1 MAVQQVKQIDLHER
15 PVQSRPSF
23 PIAGRRARRR
33 MFAHMQLRLID
44 LLGMASGYGIMLM
57 MSASAQATRIDI
69 RAMAALAVIYMLVAS
84 NFRAYAMD
92 AFQGS
97 KASVGRAIL
106 SFVVPVNLIGLLAM
120 QLGASSALVEALLLR
135 VSPAACLG
143 LVAARVLFAIYS
155 VRAVRSGRFEWPLV
169 LLITDDVSDLDVPA
183 GMMVVEAARYGLR
196 PDITDPDAL
205 DVLGRIVGG
214 AERIIVACS
223 AERRVQWSMALKGAN
238 VDAEIITSEI
248 AALGP
253 IGVGLYHGYTTIKV
267 STGPLGLRDR
277 AIKRLFDIVVA
288 SAAILCLAPL
298 MLVTALAVRL
308 DSPGPIFFRQKRIG
322 RGNRIFYMHK
332 FRSMYVAQQD
342 ADGGR
347 LTSGRNDD
355 RVTRVGRFI
364 RATSIDELPQLLDV
378 LRGDMSIVG
387 PRPHALGAKA
397 GETLYWHVD
406 PTYWHRHAVKPGMT
420 GLAQVRGF
428 RGTTFTHSDLT
439 DRLQADLEYLSGWTL
454 LRDMMITA
462 STVKVLVGS
471 KAF

>member
-1 MAVQQVKQIDLHER
+1 MAVQQATRADVRDR
-15 PVQSRPSF
+15 PVPSQPIVPVASRRP
-23 PIAGRRARRR
+23 RRR
-33 MFAHMQLRLID
+33 MFAHMQLRLLD
-44 LLGMASGYGIMLM
+44 VLGMAIGYGVMLM
-57 MSASAQATRIDI
+57 TSAGAQTSRIDI
-69 RAMAALAVIYMLVAS
+69 RALAALAIIYLLVAS

-106 SFVVPVNLIGLLAM
+106 SFLIPVNLIGLLTM
-120 QLGASSALVEALLLR
+120 HLGASSALVEALLLH
-135 VSPAACLG
+135 VAPAACLG
-143 LVAARVLFAIYS
+143 LVASRVLFALYS
-155 VRAVRSGRFEWPLV
+155 VHAVRSGRFEWPLV
-169 LLITDDVSDLDVPA
+169 IMITDEVDDLDVPT
-183 GMMVVEAARYGLR
+183 GVMVVDASRHGLR

-205 DVLGRIVGG
+205 DTLGKIVGG
-214 AERIIVACS
+214 AERIIVAC
-223 AERRVQWSMALKGAN
+223 APERRVEWSMALKGAN

-253 IGVGLYHGYTTIKV
+253 IGVGMCDGHTTVKV

-288 SAAILCLAPL
+288 SAAILCLTPL
-298 MLVTALAVRL
+298 MLVTAIAVRL
-308 DSPGPIFFRQKRIG
+308 DSPGPVFFKQKRIG

-462 STVKVLVGS
+462 STVKVLAGS
-471 KAF
+471 KTF